1 MKIGFIGLGA
11 MGAHMAANLL
21 KTGHDLIV
29 HDVNRDA
36 ANPHVTAG
44 ATWADTPQAVGAQAE
59 VTFLSLPGPPEVKA
73 VTIGESGLLSA
84 MESGSV
90 CFDLSTNSPAVV
102 RSLHA
107 TFADKGVEFMDA
119 PVSGG
124 PRGAESGKLSLW
136 IGGAES
142 VFNKYKPV
150 LDCIGDKAAYIGNI
164 GAGSVAK
171 LVHNCG
177 GKSIQCA
184 LAEVFTLGVK
194 TGVPPLALWEAVRQ
208 GAIGRSHPFDN
219 LTKHFLPDDY
229 DPPDFALRLAH
240 KDVSLAMELA
250 REVGVPMRFGA
261 LALEELTEAMNRG
274 WGDRDSRVATILQKE
289 RADVEIAVD
298 KDRLSAAV
306 AVMKAERA
314 NDNS

>member
-1 MKIGFIGLGA
+1 MKIGFIGLGV
-11 MGAHMAANLL
+11 MGAHMAANFQ
-21 KTGHDLIV
+21 KAGHELIV
-29 HDVNRDA
+29 HDLNRDA
-36 ANPHVTAG
+36 ATPHVAAG
-44 ATWADTPQAVGAQAE
+44 ATWANTPQAVGGQVE
-59 VTFLSLPGPPEVKA
+59 VTFLSLPGPPEVNA
-73 VTIGESGLLSA
+73 VTTGESGLLSA
-84 MESGSV
+84 LDAGSV
-90 CFDLSTNSPAVV
+90 CFDLSTNSPTMV
-102 RSLHA
+102 RTLHA
-107 TFADKGVEFMDA
+107 AFAQKGAEFLDA

-136 IGGAES
+136 VGGTES

-150 LDCIGDKAAYIGNI
+150 LDCIGDKAAYIGTI

-177 GKSIQCA
+177 GKSVQCA

-194 TGVPPLALWEAVRQ
+194 AGVPPLALWEAVRQ
-208 GAIGRSHPFDN
+208 GAIGRNHPFDN

-261 LALEELTEAMNRG
+261 LALEELTEALNRG

-289 RADVEIAVD
+289 RAGVQIAVD
-298 KDRLSAAV
+298 KDRISAAV